1 MSLEKLEA
9 LEVRVRKLVELIVEL
24 RQEKTQIEEQLQLAR
39 EQLIKQEKLS
49 QDWEDERSHIRSRIE
64 KVLVELEFLDN
75 AHESP
80 GGVT

>member
-9 LEVRVRKLVELIVEL
+9 LEVRVRKLVELLVEL
-24 RQEKTQIEEQLQLAR
+24 RQEKTQLEEQLQMAR
-39 EQLIKQEKLS
+39 ERLIQQEKLS
-49 QDWEDERSHIRSRIE
+49 HEWEAERTHLRSRLE
-64 KVLVELEFLDN
+64 KVLDELEFLDN

>member
-1 MSLEKLEA
+1 MSLEKLET
-9 LEVRVRKLVELIVEL
+9 LEVRVRKLVELLVEL
-24 RQEKTQIEEQLQLAR
+24 RQDKNQLEEQLQMAR
-39 EQLIKQEKLS
+39 ERLVKQEELS
-49 QDWEDERSHIRSRIE
+49 REWEEERTHIRSRIE